1 MLREWRSRNRSQWFR
16 FCPRWNTRVLA
27 SSICDGACTSITTLL
42 FHDCKLCWWWYYDD
56 DNVDVDNNYV
66 DGIMHDDDYVG
77 CQLGICP
84 VVVTFGAMPKSKV
97 VFFSWKTKTKIAT
110 GTVQF
115 SIHFLCVQDMTYY
128 ATFCQAALHIP
139 VDVELAQ
146 LIYPQINCIIRKHP
160 LIMVYNEH

>member
-66 DGIMHDDDYVG
+66 DGIMHDDEYVG

-97 VFFSWKTKTKIAT
+97 VFFSWKTKPKLQLGQYNSVSTFFAYKIWHT
-110 GTVQF
+110 TQLFVKPLCIFQSMWSSHSW
-115 SIHFLCVQDMTYY
+115 SIL
-128 ATFCQAALHIP
+128 
-139 VDVELAQ
+139 
-146 LIYPQINCIIRKHP
+146 K
-160 LIMVYNEH
+160 